1 MKNNTFYSHGKLL
14 LSAEY
19 VVLDGALALAIPTKY
34 GQSLIVDP
42 IDKPVLNWKSFDETK
57 NIWFETTFDLKG
69 NTIEG
74 HDLNNDI
81 SNRLIEILQA
91 SKALNPEFLNSDQ
104 GYKIETHLE
113 FPKNWGLGTSSTLIT
128 NIAKW
133 ANIDPFQLL
142 EKTFGGSGYDIACA
156 QHHNPITYRIAPD
169 KKIVEHTN
177 FNPIFKEQLY
187 FIHLNKKQN
196 SRDGIKHYHENKKNA
211 ASAINA
217 INKLT
222 LNMISCQTLDYFQ
235 DLMVNH
241 ENLIAKLTKQTP
253 VKDIYFKDFDGAV
266 KSLGAWGGDFV
277 LVASKQNPTTYFKA
291 KGFNTVIP
299 YGKMAL

>member
-34 GQSLIVDP
+34 GQSLIVEP
-42 IDKPVLNWKSFDETK
+42 IDKPVLHWKSFDETK
-57 NIWFETTFDLKG
+57 NIWFDTTFDLKG
-69 NTIEG
+69 NTIEC
-74 HDLNNDI
+74 HDLNNAI

-156 QHHNPITYRIAPD
+156 QHNQAITYKIAEH
-169 KKIVEHTN
+169 KKVVEHSN

-187 FIHLNKKQN
+187 FVHLNKKQN

-222 LNMISCQTLDYFQ
+222 LEMINCQTLDHFQ
-235 DLMVNH
+235 DLMVSH

-253 VKDIYFKDFDGAV
+253 VKDIYFKDFDGAI

-277 LVASKQNPTTYFKA
+277 LVASKQNPTTYFNS